1 MKYLKWVIIGALV
14 WGGASAQVYNYFAPG
29 CALSGTA
36 TSQTVNL
43 GSGACIAGNLPVA
56 NLASGAGAN
65 AGSYWSGNGTWSVP
79 PGNAVGAN
87 PTQIIG
93 LTTLNGLATTFMRS
107 DAAPALSQAISP
119 TWSGNHT
126 FTPVSGIGVTVNAV
140 SGNAAI
146 AANGPFYE
154 SNTNISAFTMNA
166 SGANYGQIGNVGT
179 GTWGL
184 GSGTSITTIGTSA
197 LTWNG
202 SGDVVINAPSSGE
215 ALDVTGHSG
224 AYVSRF
230 TGASTAGSSYG
241 PIIEAGTNSSDY
253 TLLAYNQS
261 ASALYLAIRGDGYIS
276 MGSGPLVTLTPT
288 GNMTIQPGSGSA
300 LTLNGVNSAYSLQIG
315 SGTGTGTSYGEV
327 ISAGTNATDAALLVR
342 NDTGFTNFM
351 TIFGNGGIV
360 VGAPTSGNEG
370 AGTIN
375 MQGCYVNGVA
385 CATGGALPKIAY
397 AFITTSGG
405 NTCVVNFGSGVASCS
420 EVVAGKPTIV
430 FSPGF
435 TSASSFVCT
444 TTWANGGGAGGVG
457 YISTF
462 APTLGTQ
469 GVASQATI
477 VSGSVAFT
485 DGGLQ
490 LSCIGS

>member
-126 FTPVSGIGVTVNAV
+126 FTPVSGVGITVNAV

-166 SGANYGQIGNVGT
+166 SGADYGQIGNVGT

-276 MGSGPLVTLTPT
+276 MGSGPLVTLGTTGTMTITPT
-288 GNMTIQPGSGSA
+288 SGDA
-300 LTLNGVNSAYSLQIG
+300 LILNGI
-315 SGTGTGTSYGEV
+315 SGTFAQTVNGASSTNNSYGEV
-327 ISAGTNATDAALLVR
+327 INAGTSTSDLSFEILNASHSQNYIEVVGD
-342 NDTGFTNFM
+342 
-351 TIFGNGGIV
+351 GGILA
-360 VGAPTSGNEG
+360 GSPTGG
-370 AGTIN
+370 DKGYGTIN